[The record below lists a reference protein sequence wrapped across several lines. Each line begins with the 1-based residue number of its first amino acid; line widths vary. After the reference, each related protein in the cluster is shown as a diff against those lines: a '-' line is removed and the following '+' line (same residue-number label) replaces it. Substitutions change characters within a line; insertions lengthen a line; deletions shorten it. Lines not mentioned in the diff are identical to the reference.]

1 MIIAFLVYIRKE
13 VIFNLGILSNLLF
26 NNSHQYAPQAFFI
39 LFLIFIV
46 GCLGISVMPS
56 SGEICSPSNGGG
68 AGVGLGSHGQGNEN
82 IAPKCP

>member
-56 SGEICSPSNGGG
+56 SGGICSPSNGGG

-82 IAPKCP
+82 IAQKCP